1 MPTLKGWRHERCGS
15 LALQLKSGGLSL
27 AVEGRRVIALSR
39 EGGDETPVAV
49 GGKRRSRKLRQPA
62 TQQVAAGAVASP
74 LTDTTRRDWLR
85 RLARTQVNTLK
96 TK

>member
-1 MPTLKGWRHERCGS
+1 MLKGWRHERCGS

-49 GGKRRSRKLRQPA
+49 GGKRRSRQRRRN
-62 TQQVAAGAVASP
+62 AAE
-74 LTDTTRRDWLR
+74 
-85 RLARTQVNTLK
+85 
-96 TK
+96 